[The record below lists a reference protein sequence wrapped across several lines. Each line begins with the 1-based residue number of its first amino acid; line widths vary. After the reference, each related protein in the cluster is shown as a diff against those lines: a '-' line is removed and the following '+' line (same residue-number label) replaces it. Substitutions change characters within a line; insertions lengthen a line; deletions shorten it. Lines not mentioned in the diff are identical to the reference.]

1 MRKLLTATAL
11 AVVLAVGQASA
22 ETTIRLTEVITSPQ
36 RTEVLKGMIAKFEAA
51 NPGVKVEVTSLP
63 WGQAFEK
70 LATMVSGGEIPD
82 VVEMPE
88 RWLSL
93 YANNDQLESLR
104 PFLDQWDGTAQITE
118 RALEFGSIVA
128 DTPYMIPYGFYI
140 RALFWNKKLFAEAGL
155 AGPPETLDDFVDA
168 SRKIT
173 ALGGG
178 KSGYCLRGGPGG
190 ANGYT
195 MFMQTMA
202 GTNEFFTADGTST
215 LNGEGHVKGLQ
226 MLVDMYKDGLVPRD
240 SVNWGFNEIVAGFYS
255 GTCAMLDQDPDALIA
270 IAERMPA
277 EDFAVAPMP
286 LGPAG
291 SSFPT
296 IGYAGW
302 AMFKGAADKDAA
314 WKLIAHL
321 SSPESN
327 LEWAKFVGVVPIHKG
342 ADRDPFFA
350 TEQFAGWFTEL
361 TDERWQLTPVPAH
374 LEEYGY
380 WADSIAVQTGQEAL
394 LGQRSAQDVADEW
407 AAYFTAAQ
415 QKFLAAKP
423 N

>member
-1 MRKLLTATAL
+1 MHKLLMATAL
-11 AVVLAVGQASA
+11 AVVLAGGPAVA
-22 ETTIRLTEVITSPQ
+22 EVTLNLTEVITSPQ
-36 RTEVLKGMIAKFEAA
+36 RTEVLRGLVQKFEAA
-51 NPGVKVEVTSLP
+51 NPGVKVEITSLP

-70 LATMVSGGEIPD
+70 LATMVSGGQIPD

-88 RWLSL
+88 RWVSL
-93 YANNDQLESLR
+93 YANNRQLESLK
-104 PFLDQWDGTAQITE
+104 PFMDRWEGTAQITD
-118 RALEFGSIVA
+118 RALQFGSIV
-128 DTPYMIPYGFYI
+128 DNTPYMIPYGFYI
-140 RALFWNKKLFAEAGL
+140 RAMFWNRKLFKEAGL
-155 AGPPETLDDFVDA
+155 AAPPETLDDFLAA

-178 KSGYCLRGGPGG
+178 KTGYCLRGGPGG
-190 ANGYT
+190 ANGYV

-202 GTNEFFTADGTST
+202 GSNAFFEPDGTST
-215 LNGEGHVKGLQ
+215 LNGAGQVKGLQ
-226 MLVDMYKDGLVPRD
+226 MLVDMYREGLVPRD

-291 SSFPT
+291 KAFPT

-302 AMFKGAADKDAA
+302 SMFGATKAKDEA

-327 LEWAKFVGVVPIHKG
+327 LAWSKFVGVIPIHKG
-342 ADRDPFFA
+342 AEQDPFFA
-350 TEQFAGWFTEL
+350 TEQFKGWFTEL
-361 TDERWQLTPVPAH
+361 NDPRYELTPVPAH

-380 WADSIAVQTGQEAL
+380 WADSIAIQTGQEAL
-394 LGQRSAQDVADEW
+394 LGQRSAKEVADEW
-407 AAYFTAAQ
+407 AAYLTEAQ
-415 QKFLAAKP
+415 KKWLAKQ
-423 N
+423 